1 MSSTTKLQ
9 TGRYSIISTITP
21 LDFWNEIAPRE
32 LQSASQIS
40 PESRQSN
47 GFLNLKRSYA
57 MSLTR
62 PLIFT
67 LLMFPSCGFV
77 CAQER
82 WQRLPRERNAEFY
95 APRNKLEELES
106 RNSTLLIK
114 GRTWVA
120 TLRAQTGTA
129 RVEATE
135 IRDIGGAARATG
147 VTVTILGSGP
157 TTEARC
163 LIDYE
168 EIDDLVRA
176 FDALAKADD
185 SITKLSQFE
194 GHYRTLG
201 DFEIIAF
208 KQTSG
213 GIAAAIEGGF
223 YDRTRLF
230 LTLEELTKLRWMIV
244 QAKEKVDEIK

>member
-1 MSSTTKLQ
+1 
-9 TGRYSIISTITP
+9 
-21 LDFWNEIAPRE
+21 
-32 LQSASQIS
+32 
-40 PESRQSN
+40 
-47 GFLNLKRSYA
+47 

-67 LLMFPSCGFV
+67 MVMMVLSAVPI

-82 WQRLPRERNAEFY
+82 WQRLPRQRDAEFY
-95 APRNKLEELES
+95 APRNKLEEFES

-120 TLRAQTGTA
+120 TMRAPGGAA

-135 IRDIGGAARATG
+135 IRDGGGRATG
-147 VTVTILGSGP
+147 VTITIVGSNP
-157 TTEARC
+157 PSESRC

-168 EIDDLVRA
+168 EIDHLVRA
-176 FDALAKADD
+176 FDTLAKADD
-185 SITKLSQFE
+185 SITKLSHFE

-201 DFEIIAF
+201 DFEIIVF
-208 KQTSG
+208 KQVTG

-223 YDRTRLF
+223 YERTRLL
-230 LTLEELTKLRWMIV
+230 LTLDELTKLRWMIV
-244 QAKEKVDEIK
+244 QAKEKLDEIK

>member
-1 MSSTTKLQ
+1 
-9 TGRYSIISTITP
+9 
-21 LDFWNEIAPRE
+21 
-32 LQSASQIS
+32 
-40 PESRQSN
+40 
-47 GFLNLKRSYA
+47 

-62 PLIFT
+62 TLIFT
-67 LLMFPSCGFV
+67 LMIFTCGGFV

-82 WQRLPRERNAEFY
+82 WQRLPRQRDAEFY
-95 APRNKLEELES
+95 APRNKLEEIES

-114 GRTWVA
+114 GRTWVG
-120 TLRAQTGTA
+120 TLRAQGGTA

-135 IRDIGGAARATG
+135 IRDVRGAAHATG
-147 VTVTILGSGP
+147 VTVTILGSGSG
-157 TTEARC
+157 EVRC

-168 EIDDLVRA
+168 EIDELVRA

-201 DFEIIAF
+201 DFEIIVF
-208 KQTSG
+208 RQTSG

-230 LTLEELTKLRWMIV
+230 LTLDELTKLRWMIV